1 MTANMNENEEKKVT
15 TGLPSQEI
23 IDRSEEDIIN
33 SLLAAA
39 DYKEDEESQK
49 LVEIKRNG
57 KLLFSFHIRPLGEPE
72 LQRIRKQST
81 PYYPNPEGKRLPK
94 IEGDIRYGEFKSRK
108 IYEATVE
115 ADREK
120 MWDNPALKRGLKA
133 KGIDIMEN
141 WEIIDAVLMAGEK
154 NVLSDAIDDI
164 SGYDMDLTEYAKN

>member
-1 MTANMNENEEKKVT
+1 MTANMNEEKKVT
-15 TGLPSQEI
+15 GLPAQGVV
-23 IDRSEEDIIN
+23 DRTEEDLIN
-33 SLLAAA
+33 TLLAAA
-39 DYKEDEESQK
+39 DYKDDESVQK
-49 LVEIKRNG
+49 KVEIRRNG
-57 KLLFSFHIRPLGEPE
+57 KVLFSFHVRPLGEPE
-72 LQRIRKQST
+72 LQRIRKLST
-81 PYYPNPEGKRLPK
+81 PMFPNPEGKRLPK

-120 MWDNPALKRGLKA
+120 MWDNPSLKRGLAA

-154 NVLSDAIDDI
+154 NVLNDAIDDL